1 MQRPVPG
8 FLGTLILAIGFP
20 LALAGPAQDV
30 EIKLPHGI
38 ASENVFIRY
47 RVTSEDLGGWVQ
59 ARHGV
64 SSYVI
69 STTREGHAAG
79 RIKALIYVPGCALQT
94 LDVPLSG
101 ARHQEYS
108 FTCQPLANVWISGK
122 LIRLD
127 RLYGREVKLR
137 AKYVARW
144 AQPFLGLR
152 DNIVVDIPVGEAADL
167 DADGN
172 FRILVPD
179 LSQDALAGAPDH
191 PGALQIW
198 AREKISEDLVALLM
212 PAGLEATER
221 PIGGMKI
228 QPEYPSEI
236 VFAPCSANPPQV
248 HDASGFAL
256 RPAPID
262 ACGP

>member
-1 MQRPVPG
+1 MR
-8 FLGTLILAIGFP
+8 T
-20 LALAGPAQDV
+20 
-30 EIKLPHGI
+30 
-38 ASENVFIRY
+38 
-47 RVTSEDLGGWVQ
+47 LGGWVQ
-59 ARHGV
+59 PRPGV

-69 STTREGHAAG
+69 NTTREGRAAS
-79 RIKALIYVPGCALQT
+79 RIRALIHAPGCALQT
-94 LDVPLSG
+94 LDMPLSG
-101 ARHQEYS
+101 ALHQEYS

-127 RLYGREVKLR
+127 RLYGREVKVR

-144 AQPFLGLR
+144 AQAFLGLR
-152 DNIVVDIPVGEAADL
+152 DDIVVDIPVGGAVDL
-167 DADGN
+167 HADGS

-179 LSQDALAGAPDH
+179 LSQDGLAGTPDH

-198 AREKISEDLVALLM
+198 ARDKTSEDLVALLM
-212 PAGLEATER
+212 PAGLEATTR
-221 PIGGMKI
+221 PIGGVKI

-236 VFAPCSANPPQV
+236 VFAPCSADPPQV
-248 HDASGFAL
+248 HDATGFAL